1 MSRRVRRWIA
11 LAVVLIVAVLGG
23 AFAVVFLSGDAPPPP
38 SLSNDEAAAT
48 AEPSRDRDRHRRAAG
63 SSSWTVSA
71 GGETFVGYRV
81 REEFASIGVKDAVGR
96 TPDVSGSVDVE
107 GDTITAAKL
116 DADLSTLVSDEA
128 RRDDALRERG
138 IETDRFPTASFELT
152 EPVELSRTK
161 TTTPGTLTLHGETQ
175 PIEVTLRSQRIG
187 DSTIELAGS
196 APIAFA
202 DFGIEP
208 PSVAGVVT
216 VEDHGVLEFKIRL
229 RPVA

>member
-1 MSRRVRRWIA
+1 MSRRVRRRIA

-23 AFAVVFLSGDAPPPP
+23 AFAFVFLRSDAPPPP
-38 SLSNDEAAAT
+38 RLSNDEAAAT
-48 AEPSRDRDRHRRAAG
+48 SESAATPEAG
-63 SSSWTVSA
+63 ASSWTVSA

-81 REEFASIGVKDAVGR
+81 REEFAGIGVKDAVGR

-107 GDTITAAKL
+107 GDTIAAAKL
-116 DADLSTLVSDEA
+116 QAELSTLVSDEA
-128 RRDDALRERG
+128 RRDDALRGRG
-138 IETDRFPTASFELT
+138 IETNRFPTASFELT
-152 EPVELSRTK
+152 EPVELSRK
-161 TTTPGTLTLHGETQ
+161 KAAVAGKLTLHGQTS
-175 PIEVTLRSQRIG
+175 PIDVTLRSQRIG

-202 DFGIEP
+202 DFEIEP

>member
-1 MSRRVRRWIA
+1 M
-11 LAVVLIVAVLGG
+11 
-23 AFAVVFLSGDAPPPP
+23 
-38 SLSNDEAAAT
+38 
-48 AEPSRDRDRHRRAAG
+48 
-63 SSSWTVSA
+63 
-71 GGETFVGYRV
+71 

-116 DADLSTLVSDEA
+116 DAEMSTLVSDEA

-152 EPVELSRTK
+152 EPVELSRK
-161 TTTPGTLTLHGETQ
+161 QTTTPGALTLHGETK